1 MNPHSSL
8 LSLPV
13 ALAAIFAALF
23 IGTLTVLAG
32 LSRSGRERD
41 LASRIEQLWPA
52 ARADLSRWRR

>member
-13 ALAAIFAALF
+13 ALVAIFAALF

-32 LSRSGRERD
+32 LHRSGRERD
-41 LASRIEQLWPA
+41 LAGRIEQLWPA
-52 ARADLSRWRR
+52 ARADSGRWRR